1 MGTFDSLIQNI
12 GNWIIGTLIGSLGE
26 RSAGI
31 MLLALCLLPVSCWAF
46 WKYESSEWKK
56 RISSDLELAK
66 QFDRAGSD
74 AAEKAVVDAL
84 INRATESANLYQEPT
99 GYWRRSFSGIR
110 MA

>member
-1 MGTFDSLIQNI
+1 
-12 GNWIIGTLIGSLGE
+12 
-26 RSAGI
+26 

-84 INRATESANLYQEPT
+84 INRATESANLYIK
-99 GYWRRSFSGIR
+99 G
-110 MA
+110 